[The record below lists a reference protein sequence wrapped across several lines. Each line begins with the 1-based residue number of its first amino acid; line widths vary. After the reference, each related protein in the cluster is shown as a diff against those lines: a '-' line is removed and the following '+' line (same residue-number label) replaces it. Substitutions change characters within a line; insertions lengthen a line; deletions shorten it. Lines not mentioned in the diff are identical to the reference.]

1 MIIKELLLTSFGKFK
16 NKSVNLENGFN
27 IIYGDN
33 EAGKTTIHKFI
44 EGMLFGFF
52 KPYIKRKIYSDDYDR
67 FLPWDYT
74 DYSGVLKY
82 KIEDDIYRI
91 ERNFLKGNDEV
102 KIIDDKTG
110 EDISHLF
117 EYDNVTRLYQP
128 MSIHMGL
135 NSTVF
140 NNTISIGQLKS
151 KAENVLAK
159 EVKDSLINLGGSLDE
174 DISIKKVLEKLDEK
188 INHIGTEKRTKSSPL
203 GKVVEQIDQLQNE
216 RKKALAVS
224 IEVKEYQ
231 EKVNSLS
238 DRIRELSEQKIEIE
252 SKINLLEA
260 IQAREKY
267 NECMNLSGEIN
278 ILKKQVEEL
287 KKYDILSY
295 DDYTEV
301 IKYQHEIKTLGEDKD
316 ILNEKQNKTLFR
328 QKKIKS
334 LIDQY
339 SYFEGI
345 ESEEIEQLVVYFN
358 IMEQKKQDLE
368 QIYNKLASKT
378 GDKVD
383 FNYQNINE
391 RLYRY
396 EELEDEKNKLLYD
409 NQNNSIIFLNTRM
422 DEKQRSIK
430 KMSLIKV
437 LSAFGTLL
445 CLILGFIVSK
455 SMYFISALPLVFLI
469 YSFFSSRELKKY
481 INELKVQISDI
492 DEKERQRKIRIDEI
506 EKDMIDILAS
516 YNCSSKA
523 ELRKLAND
531 IAQKN
536 YAANEVMELK
546 NKKNGLIEEIQM
558 LEDNIRRYLILI
570 KEDLVSMENIRKL
583 KGEYSKYLG
592 QRKQAIEIEIEI
604 NGLTK
609 EINDVELKQ
618 KDIKNNIK
626 NLFEKNEVN
635 SIDAF
640 KEGLERKKNYE
651 RSLQLLESKKSL
663 LNNIL
668 GENNIDFLKKKSQ
681 DFAET
686 IGQDIKALDK
696 EELIA
701 NLKEIND
708 IILETKNELT
718 RFEEKV
724 RILSSSTVE
733 LVQIEEELIRK
744 NSIKDEFEKA
754 LSSLELAKKTIDKIS
769 RNIQRDFAPRLNNE
783 VGKIINKVTVGK
795 YSEVKITESLD
806 IKVVEP
812 SNNKIVD
819 VEKLSGGTIDQLY
832 FAMRFGII
840 DIIKEENNLPLILDD
855 CFVQYDYDRLVNI
868 LEFLSKESLNRQIIL
883 FTCHNREKE
892 ILRNKGIEY
901 NLVNI

>member
-1 MIIKELLLTSFGKFK
+1 
-16 NKSVNLENGFN
+16 
-27 IIYGDN
+27 
-33 EAGKTTIHKFI
+33 
-44 EGMLFGFF
+44 
-52 KPYIKRKIYSDDYDR
+52 
-67 FLPWDYT
+67 
-74 DYSGVLKY
+74 
-82 KIEDDIYRI
+82 
-91 ERNFLKGNDEV
+91 
-102 KIIDDKTG
+102 
-110 EDISHLF
+110 
-117 EYDNVTRLYQP
+117 
-128 MSIHMGL
+128 
-135 NSTVF
+135 
-140 NNTISIGQLKS
+140 
-151 KAENVLAK
+151 
-159 EVKDSLINLGGSLDE
+159 
-174 DISIKKVLEKLDEK
+174 
-188 INHIGTEKRTKSSPL
+188 
-203 GKVVEQIDQLQNE
+203 
-216 RKKALAVS
+216 
-224 IEVKEYQ
+224 
-231 EKVNSLS
+231 
-238 DRIRELSEQKIEIE
+238 
-252 SKINLLEA
+252 
-260 IQAREKY
+260 
-267 NECMNLSGEIN
+267 
-278 ILKKQVEEL
+278 
-287 KKYDILSY
+287 
-295 DDYTEV
+295 
-301 IKYQHEIKTLGEDKD
+301 QHEIKTLGEDKD

>member
-16 NKSVNLENGFN
+16 NKSINLESGFN

-110 EDISHLF
+110 EDISYLF
-117 EYDNVTRLYQP
+117 EYDNVTRLHQP

-151 KAENVLAK
+151 KAEDILAK

-174 DISIKKVLEKLDEK
+174 DISIKKVLDKLDEK
-188 INHIGTEKRTKSSPL
+188 INHIGTEKRTKSSPF

-224 IEVKEYQ
+224 IEVKEHQ
-231 EKVNSLS
+231 EKVNSFS
-238 DRIRELSEQKIEIE
+238 DRIRELNEQKIEIE

-260 IQAREKY
+260 IQAKEKY
-267 NECMNLSGEIN
+267 NECLKLSEEIN

-287 KKYDILSY
+287 KKYEILSY
-295 DDYTEV
+295 DDYTEA
-301 IKYQHEIKTLGEDKD
+301 IKYQHEIETLGEDKD
-316 ILNEKQNKTLFR
+316 ILNEKQNKTLLR
-328 QKKIKS
+328 QKKTKS

-345 ESEEIEQLVVYFN
+345 ESEEIDQLVVYLN

-368 QIYNKLASKT
+368 QIYNKLANKT

-409 NQNNSIIFLNTRM
+409 NQNNSMIFLNTRM
-422 DEKQRSIK
+422 DEKLRSIK
-430 KMSLIKV
+430 KINLVKI
-437 LSAFGTLL
+437 LSAIGALV
-445 CLILGFIVSK
+445 CLVLGFMVSQ
-455 SMYFISALPLVFLI
+455 SMYFVSVIPLVLLI
-469 YSFFSSRELKKY
+469 YSFFSSKELKKY

-492 DEKERQRKIRIDEI
+492 DDKERQRKIRIEEL
-506 EKDMIDILAS
+506 EKDMLDILIS
-516 YNCSSKA
+516 YGCNSKA

-558 LEDNIRRYLILI
+558 LEDNIKRYLNLI
-570 KEDLVSMENIRKL
+570 KEDLVSMESIRKL
-583 KGEYSKYLG
+583 KGEYSKYLE
-592 QRKQAIEIEIEI
+592 QKRQEIETENEI
-604 NGLTK
+604 NGLIK
-609 EINDVELKQ
+609 EVKDTESKQ
-618 KDIKNNIK
+618 KDIES
-626 NLFEKNEVN
+626 NLTKLYEKNKVN

-701 NLKEIND
+701 NLKELND

-724 RILSSSTVE
+724 RILSSSTTE

-744 NSIKDEFEKA
+744 NRIKDEFERN
-754 LSSLELAKKTIDKIS
+754 LSSLELAKNTIDKIS

-795 YSEVKITESLD
+795 YIEVKITENLE
-806 IKVVEP
+806 IKVVDP
-812 SNNKIVD
+812 SNNKLVD

-855 CFVQYDYDRLVNI
+855 CFVQYDYDRLANI
-868 LEFLSKESLNRQIIL
+868 LEFLSRESLNRQIIL
-883 FTCHNREKE
+883 FTCHNREKK
-892 ILRNKGIEY
+892 ILGNKGIEY

>member
-795 YSEVKITESLD
+795 YSEVKITESLE

-832 FAMRFGII
+832 FAMRFGIT

-892 ILRNKGIEY
+892 IFRNKGIEY